1 MYNGKMRIAIILLV
15 LINFVALS
23 ACVIDPETDP
33 ELGLIIAVG
42 NGSAA
47 AGSEGVSV
55 KVSMDNADP
64 IKGIQMDI
72 CDAGDYLT
80 CTGCETTSRTS
91 DFTCSTN
98 ELDHGCVRLV
108 LISLEGDLIDVG
120 TGPLFSL
127 SYDLADDAPS
137 ECISLTPEGTKVS
150 DENTIPLVPTT
161 EAGEFCVN

>member
-15 LINFVALS
+15 LINFVAIS
-23 ACVIDPETDP
+23 SCVIDPETDP

-72 CDAGDYLT
+72 CDAGK
-80 CTGCETTSRTS
+80 
-91 DFTCSTN
+91 
-98 ELDHGCVRLV
+98 
-108 LISLEGDLIDVG
+108 
-120 TGPLFSL
+120 L
-127 SYDLADDAPS
+127 SYLYR
-137 ECISLTPEGTKVS
+137 V
-150 DENTIPLVPTT
+150 
-161 EAGEFCVN
+161 